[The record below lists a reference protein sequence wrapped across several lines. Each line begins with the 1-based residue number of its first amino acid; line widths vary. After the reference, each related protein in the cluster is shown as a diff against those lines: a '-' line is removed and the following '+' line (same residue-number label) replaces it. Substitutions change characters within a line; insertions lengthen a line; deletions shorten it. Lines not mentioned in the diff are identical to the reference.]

1 MFENR
6 IKKQERQLLL
16 GHLNALWDYGWRSV
30 LLSEQF
36 ATLPLLRHRIYN
48 NAEAQAGYI
57 KRILCSTSVH
67 TAAAFDKSLYKKA
80 VYFIRQSQRLKSYY
94 RYFLSMICSQAV
106 QCEPV
111 ISVNRNKDKYKQY
124 RRRLCYLT
132 QNIHHDAVSGWLML
146 ASFYYQMKQY
156 NTVLYIIYYALSKCT
171 PEQSIPSRNIFGL
184 AIRIN

>member
-1 MFENR
+1 MMPRKSHFLFHEMLQKTHLLPWIFLHYFILKINIFDNR
-6 IKKQERQLLL
+6 IKEQERQLLL

-36 ATLPLLRHRIYN
+36 ATFPLLRHRIYN
-48 NAEAQAGYI
+48 NAEAHAGYI

-67 TAAAFDKSLYKKA
+67 TAASFDKSSYKKA
-80 VYFIRQSQRLKSYY
+80 VYFIRQSQRLISYY
-94 RYFLSMICSQAV
+94 RYFMSIVGSKAV

-132 QNIHHDAVSGWLML
+132 QNIH
-146 ASFYYQMKQY
+146 QEQY
-156 NTVLYIIYYALSKCT
+156 KVYVQHKY
-171 PEQSIPSRNIFGL
+171 
-184 AIRIN
+184 